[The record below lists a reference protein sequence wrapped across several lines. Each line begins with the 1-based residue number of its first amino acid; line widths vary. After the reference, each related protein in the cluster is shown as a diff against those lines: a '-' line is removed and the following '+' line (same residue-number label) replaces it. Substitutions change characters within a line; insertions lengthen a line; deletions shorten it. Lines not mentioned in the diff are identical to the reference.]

1 VVVQGEDRLS
11 LNFKKDLEDA
21 TEGSKN
27 SNFEEDNELK
37 QGRNGEI

>member
-11 LNFKKDLEDA
+11 LNFKKNLEEA
-21 TEGSKN
+21 TETRN